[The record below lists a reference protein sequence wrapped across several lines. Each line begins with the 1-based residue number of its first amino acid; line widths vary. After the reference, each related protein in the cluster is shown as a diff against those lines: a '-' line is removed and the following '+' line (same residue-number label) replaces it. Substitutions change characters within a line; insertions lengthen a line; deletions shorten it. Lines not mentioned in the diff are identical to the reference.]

1 MHVTIDRD
9 SKMDGLFKSNIS
21 VLSKYDLNLI
31 ISDFSCQYNI
41 GQYRHE
47 NLLHKL
53 IKNYTTLIWSLLL
66 YQEQK
71 RIKVWKVLKFNFCV
85 NLLRDT
91 SHVVKMKAGF
101 VIFMK
106 MFIIF
111 RLHNFW
117 RKKSSLSIA
126 IPKGIFNIMQVEE
139 EKLKI

>member
-21 VLSKYDLNLI
+21 LLSKYDLNLI

-91 SHVVKMKAGF
+91 SHVVVMKAHF

-106 MFIIF
+106 MFLIF
-111 RLHNFW
+111 KLHNLW
-117 RKKSSLSIA
+117 KEESWLSIEVL
-126 IPKGIFNIMQVEE
+126 KGIFNIVQVKRG
-139 EKLKI
+139 KL